1 MRRSRKTS
9 PFARHGVRRRGV
21 AVGVFAVTAG
31 LVLTGCSSSSS
42 GTAANTGAANTTV
55 TVSGAFT
62 GDQATAFQS
71 DVSAWAK
78 TKNITVK
85 YQGSDQFQTS
95 IVTQVKGGQS
105 PDVAIFPQPG
115 ILKSL
120 ISQGMVPLDDM
131 IDVKSVTSDEANGLP
146 DIAKVNGKTYGLPY
160 NINVK
165 SLVWYNPAAFT
176 AAGYTVPTT
185 DAELTALQAKIISSG
200 AGYPW
205 CVGIGSTGSSGWP
218 MTDWL
223 EEYVL
228 RYGGLDQ
235 YNGWIT
241 HDVKF
246 NSPLV
251 KQAAA
256 KVQSMIFAPGAVNGG
271 GAAMA
276 ATDFGAAGNNL
287 FVTGGKTAGQCF
299 MMRQGTFITGFF
311 PKDIQAEVA
320 KGDTSHVNVFTLP
333 TPSDASTSGTLGGGD
348 LVAAFKNNAAT
359 KEVVNYLV
367 SKDFGTNGYAKQW
380 TAALSPHNDFAAS
393 NYSSPFQLAA
403 QNAVKGAKVFGFDAS
418 DQMPGAVGAGTE
430 WSNLTEWT
438 AGQQTLDQALA
449 AIDASWPSS

>member
-1 MRRSRKTS
+1 MTLHKK
-9 PFARHGVRRRGV
+9 VV
-21 AVGVFAVTAG
+21 AIGAIAVTAA
-31 LVLTGCSSSSS
+31 LALAGCSGGGSSSS
-42 GTAANTGAANTTV
+42 GSSAAGGTV

-62 GDQATAFQS
+62 GAQATAFQS
-71 DVSAWAK
+71 DLNAWAK
-78 TKNITVK
+78 SKKITVK

-95 IVTQVKGGQS
+95 IITQVKGGQS

-115 ILKSL
+115 VLKSL

-165 SLVWYNPAAFT
+165 SLVWYDPAAFK
-176 AAGYTVPTT
+176 AAGYQVPTT
-185 DAELTALQAKIISSG
+185 DAELTALQAKIIADGS
-200 AGYPW
+200 GYPW
-205 CVGIGSTGSSGWP
+205 CVGIASQGSNGWP
-218 MTDWL
+218 MTDWF

-228 RYGGLDQ
+228 RYGGLTQ
-235 YNGWIT
+235 YNDWIT
-241 HDVKF
+241 HKVKF
-246 NSPLV
+246 DSPLI
-251 KQAAA
+251 KKAAA

-287 FVTGGKTAGQCF
+287 FVSGKAAGQCF

-311 PKDIQAEVA
+311 PKDIQAQVA
-320 KGDTSHVNVFTLP
+320 KSDTTNVNVFTLP
-333 TPSDASTSGTLGGGD
+333 TPSDATTSGTLGGGD

-380 TAALSPHNDFAAS
+380 TAALSPHNDFAVS
-393 NYSSPFQLAA
+393 NYSSPFQVAA
-403 QNAVKGAKVFGFDAS
+403 QKAVKDAKVFGFDAS

-438 AGQQTLDQALA
+438 AGQETLDQALA
-449 AIDASWPSS
+449 AIDASWPTS